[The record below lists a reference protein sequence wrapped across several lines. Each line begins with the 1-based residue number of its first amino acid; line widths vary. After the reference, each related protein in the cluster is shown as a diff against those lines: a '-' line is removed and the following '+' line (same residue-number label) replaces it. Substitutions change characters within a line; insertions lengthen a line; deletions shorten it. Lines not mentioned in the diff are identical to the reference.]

1 MTELTITLMRLGLL
15 IALWAFVIAVV
26 GVLRGDLYGTQ
37 VTPRRANP
45 PRTATP
51 RPAARSA
58 SPASVPAE
66 QRPVARPP
74 ARRFA
79 TRSPEREPNHLRVTS
94 GPLAGTSLPLR
105 EAGIL
110 IGRSPES
117 ALVLDDDFASGRHAR
132 IYRATDGWVVEDLGS
147 TNGTFIG
154 SQRLTVATPVTVGT
168 EIRFGTT
175 VVELR
180 R

>member
-1 MTELTITLMRLGLL
+1 MSELTITVMRLGLL
-15 IALWAFVIAVV
+15 VALWAFVIAVV

-37 VTPRRANP
+37 VTPRRAPRNP
-45 PRTATP
+45 TP
-51 RPAARSA
+51 RPVARGANPAA
-58 SPASVPAE
+58 VPAE
-66 QRPVARPP
+66 QRPVGRRVSARSVS
-74 ARRFA
+74 RD
-79 TRSPEREPNHLRVTS
+79 PNHLRVMS

-117 ALVLDDDFASGRHAR
+117 ALVLEDDFASGRHAR
-132 IYRATDGWVVEDLGS
+132 IFKGPDGWVVEDLGS

-154 SQRLTVATPVTVGT
+154 PQRLTSPTPVTTGT

>member
-1 MTELTITLMRLGLL
+1 MTELTITLMLLGLL
-15 IALWAFVIAVV
+15 VALWAFVIAVV
-26 GVLRGDLYGTQ
+26 GGLRGELYGTL
-37 VTPRRANP
+37 VTPRRVAP
-45 PRTATP
+45 SRPATP
-51 RPAARSA
+51 RPAARGA
-58 SPASVPAE
+58 GPAGVPAE
-66 QRPVARPP
+66 QRPVPRPA
-74 ARRFA
+74 ARRFN
-79 TRSPEREPNHLRVTS
+79 TRASDREPDHLRVTS

-132 IYRATDGWVVEDLGS
+132 IYRGSEGWVVEDLGS

-154 SQRLTVATPVTVGT
+154 PLRLTTPTPVAAGT
-168 EIRFGTT
+168 EIRFGKT

>member
-1 MTELTITLMRLGLL
+1 MSELTITLMRLGLL
-15 IALWAFVIAVV
+15 VALWAFVIAVV

-37 VTPRRANP
+37 VTPRRVAP
-45 PRTATP
+45 PRGNTP
-51 RPAARSA
+51 RPVARGAA
-58 SPASVPAE
+58 PASVPAE
-66 QRPVARPP
+66 QRPVGRRVSARVGSRDPQY
-74 ARRFA
+74 
-79 TRSPEREPNHLRVTS
+79 LRVTS
-94 GPLAGTSLPLR
+94 GPLTGTSLPLR

-117 ALVLDDDFASGRHAR
+117 ALVLEDDFASGRHAR
-132 IYRATDGWVVEDLGS
+132 IYKSAEGWFVEDLGS

-154 SQRLTVATPVTVGT
+154 PQRLDAPTPVTAGT